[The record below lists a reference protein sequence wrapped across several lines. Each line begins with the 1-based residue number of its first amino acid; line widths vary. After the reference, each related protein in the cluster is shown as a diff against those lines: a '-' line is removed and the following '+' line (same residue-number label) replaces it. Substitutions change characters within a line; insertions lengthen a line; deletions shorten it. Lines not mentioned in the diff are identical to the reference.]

1 MIEFEEKDYSEDLNP
16 CPFCGEDHVSQVF
29 NGSDQY
35 ISSFWV
41 MCGNCDAEGPVDK
54 TEDGAVEKWNNRC
67 KYAPEIPIEQ
77 TYGQKA
83 TDCCGVKNDEGDYI
97 AAARKET
104 FEKLEPLRKALF
116 NIARDSE
123 VSCNTKN
130 CKLYSSKAE
139 QNCNGINS
147 GISPSIN
154 DCPKYTPKD
163 APEYVRMKHNITDI
177 QEEFCANPCCPNHSI
192 PMGRENH
199 YHKCERDDLSSTDDI
214 IYTHPIRKGIWLCE
228 NCISAIDFFI
238 NLK

>member
-1 MIEFEEKDYSEDLNP
+1 MIEFEEKDYSEELNP

-83 TDCCGVKNDEGDYI
+83 TDCCGVKNDEGDYV

-123 VSCNTKN
+123 VSCNTK
-130 CKLYSSKAE
+130 
-139 QNCNGINS
+139 I
-147 GISPSIN
+147 
-154 DCPKYTPKD
+154 
-163 APEYVRMKHNITDI
+163 
-177 QEEFCANPCCPNHSI
+177 ANSI
-192 PMGRENH
+192 P
-199 YHKCERDDLSSTDDI
+199 
-214 IYTHPIRKGIWLCE
+214 RKQSRTVMVLTVVFLHQSMIVQNIHQKMHRNTSG
-228 NCISAIDFFI
+228 
-238 NLK
+238 

>member
-1 MIEFEEKDYSEDLNP
+1 MKIIEEKDRSEELAP
-16 CPFCGEDHVSQVF
+16 CPFCGEDHVTQVF

-83 TDCCGVKNDEGDYI
+83 TDCCGVKNDEGDYV

-147 GISPSIN
+147 GVSPSIN
-154 DCPKYTPKD
+154 DCPKYTPEVIRDGLYPCDDCGKMRTKAQGGTTFTICDVCWDKRFKHPQPPGD
-163 APEYVRMKHNITDI
+163 A
-177 QEEFCANPCCPNHSI
+177 Q
-192 PMGRENH
+192 
-199 YHKCERDDLSSTDDI
+199 
-214 IYTHPIRKGIWLCE
+214 
-228 NCISAIDFFI
+228 
-238 NLK
+238 

>member
-1 MIEFEEKDYSEDLNP
+1 MNYLEGDEAVKRMIGKAHRVKEPYFVILTSPSGGVMPLMGNEYELAMFETELLAKDAVLDNGLDDSFGFEIFKLDKDEKKQP
-16 CPFCGEDHVSQVF
+16 R
-29 NGSDQY
+29 
-35 ISSFWV
+35 
-41 MCGNCDAEGPVDK
+41 K
-54 TEDGAVEKWNNRC
+54 R
-67 KYAPEIPIEQ
+67 
-77 TYGQKA
+77 
-83 TDCCGVKNDEGDYI
+83 DEGDYI

-104 FEKLEPLRKALF
+104 FEKLEPLRKVLF

-123 VSCNTKN
+123 VNCNTKN
-130 CKLYSSKAE
+130 CMLYSSKAE

-147 GISPSIN
+147 GVSPSIN